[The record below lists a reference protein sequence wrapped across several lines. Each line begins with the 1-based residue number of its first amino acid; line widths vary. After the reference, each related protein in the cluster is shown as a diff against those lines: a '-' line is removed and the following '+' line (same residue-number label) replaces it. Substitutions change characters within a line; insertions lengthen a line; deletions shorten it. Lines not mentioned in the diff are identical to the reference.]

1 MAAPPCICATG
12 CGSPD
17 WQQLLAV
24 IGELPDEVQI
34 ERIEPAYYFVWVG
47 DKRFQPGE
55 FFDHFH
61 DDHEAEMRAWLER
74 VEKQ

>member
-1 MAAPPCICATG
+1 VREILNE
-12 CGSPD
+12 SRD
-17 WQQLLAV
+17 VVQQLLAV
-24 IGELPDEVQI
+24 VESLPDEIQI
-34 ERIEPAYYFVWVG
+34 ERIEPAYYFVRVG

-61 DDHEAEMRAWLER
+61 ADHESEMRAWLAK